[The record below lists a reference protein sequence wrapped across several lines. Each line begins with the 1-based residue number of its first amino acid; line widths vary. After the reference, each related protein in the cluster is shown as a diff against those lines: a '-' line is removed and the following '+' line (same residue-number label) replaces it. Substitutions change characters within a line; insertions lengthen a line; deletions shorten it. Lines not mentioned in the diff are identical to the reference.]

1 MDDENTFEHTDYAA
15 VCVLL
20 GGWKK
25 ETRQKKKT
33 RTSSLII
40 NSAFIF
46 TALSFD
52 YLSFEMCALDST
64 ELLIAQKVSQLLET
78 DVLTFMLL
86 HTV

>member
-1 MDDENTFEHTDYAA
+1 MLQ
-15 VCVLL
+15 CVL
-20 GGWKK
+20 KK
-25 ETRQKKKT
+25 KKKQEKKT

-52 YLSFEMCALDST
+52 YLSFEMSVLDST